1 MWFQAAECNAVN
13 ASVLLNL
20 INNNFLT
27 FLTENLPI
35 LDPFLP
41 QTSENLRP
49 HYSHSSWENAT
60 PSSNTS
66 PLASCEGVPPPPLSE
81 TFTCSWTSTKTSSGD
96 FGIHNSTFFLLIKLQ
111 VTTIFVTKII
121 FQYTDEPLHANTMS
135 LLNSSKKWPQF
146 SQSKPKSEPLIP
158 TEHNF

>member
-1 MWFQAAECNAVN
+1 MWFQAAECNTVN

-27 FLTENLPI
+27 FLTENLLI
-35 LDPFLP
+35 LDPYLP
-41 QTSENLRP
+41 PIRKFT
-49 HYSHSSWENAT
+49 HSSWENAT

-66 PLASCEGVPPPPLSE
+66 PLASCEGGPPPLPPE

-121 FQYTDEPLHANTMS
+121 FQYTDEPPHANTLS
-135 LLNSSKKWPQF
+135 LPNYSKKWPQF
-146 SQSKPKSEPLIP
+146 SQSKQKLEPLIP

>member
-35 LDPFLP
+35 FHPYLP
-41 QTSENLRP
+41 QKSKNLWP
-49 HYSHSSWENAT
+49 YYSHSSWENAT
-60 PSSNTS
+60 PSTNTS
-66 PLASCEGVPPPPLSE
+66 PLTSCEGVPPPE
-81 TFTCSWTSTKTSSGD
+81 TFTCSWTSTKTSSAD

-121 FQYTDEPLHANTMS
+121 FQYTDEPPHANTLS

-146 SQSKPKSEPLIP
+146 SQSKPKLEPLIP